1 MVERELLLGEEQ
13 VSSRQTGVTV
23 QKRLNFWF
31 DRGITPEFLQVF
43 QKAIFLVVVMKSL
56 LCEAKL
62 RSHLIRVT
70 TQKGS
75 NFWSECWNVLKFLQ

>member
-31 DRGITPEFLQVF
+31 DRGITPEFLQEF
-43 QKAIFLVVVMKSL
+43 LEAIFLIVAKESL
-56 LCEAKL
+56 FCEAKV
-62 RSHLIRVT
+62 RSRQTRVT
-70 TQKGS
+70 AQKGS
-75 NFWSECWNVLKFLQ
+75 NF